1 MARHVSDGAHATPL
15 AAPPLHS
22 RPLAQVRYCDREENP
37 RYNGRQD
44 DPVNPINCTWGFH
57 RPPQLPESEPTGGTC
72 TVKDPEAIL
81 AARRAEPKRSWSG
94 GGRRSEFGGSKG
106 RQSWSTRDRPGYL
119 YRNYM

>member
-1 MARHVSDGAHATPL
+1 M
-15 AAPPLHS
+15 
-22 RPLAQVRYCDREENP
+22 RYCDKAVNP

-57 RPPQLPESEPTGGTC
+57 RPPPLPESEPASGAC
-72 TVKDPEAIL
+72 LNDPEAIL
-81 AARRAEPKRSWSG
+81 AARRAEPTRSWTSPG